1 MFDALKPLLDSGIV
15 NEETKNEIQEA
26 WETKMNE
33 TREEIRG
40 ELRDEF
46 SRRYEHDKN
55 TMVESLDKM
64 VNEQLTA
71 ELSKIA
77 EERKA
82 LEEDRVK
89 FNLKMNEQTD
99 KVKNFMLSKLGAEL
113 KELNDDRKVQAETL
127 DKLQKF
133 VVKALSEEI
142 AEFHKDKEAV
152 VETRVKLVAEGKE
165 QLTKLKEKFVERSSK
180 LVKDAVVKNL
190 NNELTQLKEDIEQ
203 ARQNNFGRK
212 LFETFA
218 AEFATSHL
226 NENSEIKK
234 LQDEKAEVQKQL
246 DEATKNI
253 NEKSTLVESKDAEIR
268 KINDRIVRDQ
278 KLTEMMAPL
287 SKDQKAVMQ
296 DLLENVVTDRIEATF
311 NKYLPAVLKNDVK
324 AEAKAETVL
333 TESKEVTG
341 NKTETANADDE
352 GNIIEIKRLAGL
364 N

>member
-1 MFDALKPLLDSGIV
+1 
-15 NEETKNEIQEA
+15 
-26 WETKMNE
+26 
-33 TREEIRG
+33 
-40 ELRDEF
+40 
-46 SRRYEHDKN
+46 
-55 TMVESLDKM
+55 
-64 VNEQLTA
+64 
-71 ELSKIA
+71 
-77 EERKA
+77 
-82 LEEDRVK
+82 
-89 FNLKMNEQTD
+89 
-99 KVKNFMLSKLGAEL
+99 
-113 KELNDDRKVQAETL
+113 
-127 DKLQKF
+127 
-133 VVKALSEEI
+133 
-142 AEFHKDKEAV
+142 
-152 VETRVKLVAEGKE
+152 
-165 QLTKLKEKFVERSSK
+165 
-180 LVKDAVVKNL
+180 
-190 NNELTQLKEDIEQ
+190 
-203 ARQNNFGRK
+203 

-218 AEFATSHL
+218 SEFATSHL

-324 AEAKAETVL
+324 AEAKAGVL

-341 NKTETANADDE
+341 NKTETANANDE

>member
-26 WETKMNE
+26 WNSKLKE
-33 TREEIRG
+33 TRDEIRG

-46 SRRYEHDKN
+46 SRRYEHDKD

-64 VNEQLTA
+64 VNEQLTT

-89 FNLKMNEQTD
+89 FNIKMNEQTD
-99 KVKNFMLSKLGAEL
+99 KVKNFMISKLGSEL

-142 AEFHKDKEAV
+142 AEFHKDKQAV
-152 VETRVKLVAEGKE
+152 IETRVKLVKEGKE
-165 QLTKLKEKFVERSSK
+165 QLTKLKDRFVERSSK
-180 LVKDAVVKNL
+180 LVKESVVKNL

-226 NENSEIKK
+226 NENEDMKK
-234 LQDEKAEVQKQL
+234 LQNEVAEVKKQL
-246 DEATKNI
+246 DESSKEI

-278 KLTEMMAPL
+278 KLNEMMSPL
-287 SKDQKAVMQ
+287 TKEQQTVMQ
-296 DLLENVVTDRIEATF
+296 DLLENVITDKLDATF
-311 NKYLPAVLKNDVK
+311 NKYLPAVLKNDIK
-324 AEAKAETVL
+324 AESKDKVL

-341 NKTETANADDE
+341 NKTETANAEDE

>member
-15 NEETKNEIQEA
+15 NEETKTEIQEA
-26 WETKMNE
+26 WETKLNE

-46 SRRYEHDKN
+46 SRRYEHDKT

-64 VNEQLTA
+64 VNENLTK
-71 ELSKIA
+71 ELEKIA

-89 FNLKMNEQTD
+89 FNVKMNENTD

-113 KELNDDRKVQAETL
+113 SELNEDRKVQAETL

-133 VVKALSEEI
+133 VVKALAEEI

-152 VETRVKLVAEGKE
+152 VETRVKLVAEGKK
-165 QLTKLKEKFVERSSK
+165 QLSKLKETFIERSSK
-180 LVKDAVVKNL
+180 LVKDSVVKNL
-190 NNELTQLKEDIEQ
+190 NNELTQLKEDIET

-218 AEFATSHL
+218 GEFATSHL
-226 NENSEIKK
+226 NENSDIKK
-234 LQDEKAEVQKQL
+234 LQDEVAEVKKQL
-246 DEATKNI
+246 DESKKDAET
-253 NEKSTLVESKDAEIR
+253 KSTLVESKEAEIR

-278 KLTEMMAPL
+278 KLNEMMGPL
-287 SKDQKAVMQ
+287 SKDQKTVMQ
-296 DLLENVVTDRIEATF
+296 DLLENVITDKLDATF
-311 NKYLPAVLKNDVK
+311 NKYLPAVLKNEVK
-324 AEAKAETVL
+324 ADSKKSAIM
-333 TESKEVTG
+333 ESKEVTG
-341 NKTETANADDE
+341 NKKESVNAEDE

>member
-26 WETKMNE
+26 WNTKLKE
-33 TREEIRG
+33 TRDEIRG

-46 SRRYEHDKN
+46 SRRYEHDKE

-64 VNEQLTA
+64 VNEQLTT

-89 FNLKMNEQTD
+89 FNIKMNEQTD
-99 KVKNFMLSKLGAEL
+99 KVKNFMISKLGAEL

-142 AEFHKDKEAV
+142 AEFHKDKQAV
-152 VETRVKLVAEGKE
+152 VETRVKLVKEGKE
-165 QLTKLKEKFVERSSK
+165 QLTKLKDRFVERSSK
-180 LVKDAVVKNL
+180 LVKESVVKNL

-226 NENSEIKK
+226 NENEDMKK
-234 LQDEKAEVQKQL
+234 LQKEVAEVKKQL
-246 DEATKNI
+246 DESNKEI

-278 KLTEMMAPL
+278 KLNEMMSPL
-287 SKDQKAVMQ
+287 TKDQQTVMQ
-296 DLLENVVTDRIEATF
+296 DLLENVITDKLDATF
-311 NKYLPAVLKNDVK
+311 NKYLPAVLKNDIK
-324 AEAKAETVL
+324 AESKDKVL

-341 NKTETANADDE
+341 NKTETANAEDE

>member
-26 WETKMNE
+26 WDSKLKE
-33 TREEIRG
+33 TRDEIRG

-46 SRRYEHDKN
+46 SRRYEHDKE

-64 VNEQLTA
+64 VNEQLTT

-82 LEEDRVK
+82 LEDRVK
-89 FNLKMNEQTD
+89 FNIKMNEQTD
-99 KVKNFMLSKLGAEL
+99 KVKNFMISKLGSEL

-142 AEFHKDKEAV
+142 AEFHKDKQAV
-152 VETRVKLVAEGKE
+152 VETRVKLVKEGKE
-165 QLTKLKEKFVERSSK
+165 QLTKLKDRFVERSSK
-180 LVKDAVVKNL
+180 LVKESVVKNL

-226 NENSEIKK
+226 NENEDMKK
-234 LQDEKAEVQKQL
+234 LQTEVAEVKKQL
-246 DEATKNI
+246 DESNKEI

-278 KLTEMMAPL
+278 KLNEMMSPL
-287 SKDQKAVMQ
+287 TKEQQTVMQ
-296 DLLENVVTDRIEATF
+296 DLLENVITDKLDATF
-311 NKYLPAVLKNDVK
+311 NKYLPAVLKNDIK
-324 AEAKAETVL
+324 AESKDKVL

-341 NKTETANADDE
+341 NKTETANAEDE

>member
-26 WETKMNE
+26 WNSKLKE
-33 TREEIRG
+33 TRDEIRG

-46 SRRYEHDKN
+46 SRRYEHDKE

-64 VNEQLTA
+64 VNEQLTT

-89 FNLKMNEQTD
+89 FNIKMNEQTD
-99 KVKNFMLSKLGAEL
+99 KVKNFMISKLGSEL

-142 AEFHKDKEAV
+142 AEFHKDKQAV
-152 VETRVKLVAEGKE
+152 IETRVKLVKEGKE
-165 QLTKLKEKFVERSSK
+165 QLTKLKDRFVERSSK
-180 LVKDAVVKNL
+180 LVKESVVKNL

-226 NENSEIKK
+226 NENEDMKN
-234 LQDEKAEVQKQL
+234 LQKEVAEVKKQL
-246 DEATKNI
+246 DESNKEI

-278 KLTEMMAPL
+278 KLNEMMSPL
-287 SKDQKAVMQ
+287 TKEQQTVMQ
-296 DLLENVVTDRIEATF
+296 DLLENVITDKLDATF
-311 NKYLPAVLKNDVK
+311 NKYLPAVLKNDIK
-324 AEAKAETVL
+324 AESKDKVL

-341 NKTETANADDE
+341 NKTETANAEDE

>member
-15 NEETKNEIQEA
+15 NEETKTEIQEA
-26 WETKMNE
+26 WETKLNE

-46 SRRYEHDKN
+46 SRRYEHDKT

-64 VNEQLTA
+64 VNENLTK
-71 ELSKIA
+71 ELEKIA

-89 FNLKMNEQTD
+89 FNVKMNENTD

-113 KELNDDRKVQAETL
+113 SELNEDRKVQAETL

-133 VVKALSEEI
+133 VVKALAEEI

-152 VETRVKLVAEGKE
+152 VETRVKLVAEGKK
-165 QLTKLKEKFVERSSK
+165 QLSKLKETFIERSSK
-180 LVKDAVVKNL
+180 LVKDSVVKNL
-190 NNELTQLKEDIEQ
+190 NNELTQLKEDIET

-218 AEFATSHL
+218 GEFATSHL
-226 NENSEIKK
+226 NENSDIKK
-234 LQDEKAEVQKQL
+234 LQDEVAEVKKQL
-246 DEATKNI
+246 DESKKDAET
-253 NEKSTLVESKDAEIR
+253 KSTLVESKEAEIR

-278 KLTEMMAPL
+278 KLNEMMNPL
-287 SKDQKAVMQ
+287 SKDQKTVMQ
-296 DLLENVVTDRIEATF
+296 DLLENVITDKLDATF
-311 NKYLPAVLKNDVK
+311 NKYLPAVLKNEVK
-324 AEAKAETVL
+324 ADSKKSAIM
-333 TESKEVTG
+333 ESKEVTG
-341 NKTETANADDE
+341 NKKESVNAEDE

>member
-26 WETKMNE
+26 WNSKLKE
-33 TREEIRG
+33 TRDEIRG

-46 SRRYEHDKN
+46 SRRYEHDKE

-64 VNEQLTA
+64 VNEQLTT

-89 FNLKMNEQTD
+89 FNIKMNEQTD
-99 KVKNFMLSKLGAEL
+99 KVKNFMISKLGAEL

-142 AEFHKDKEAV
+142 AEFHKDKQAV
-152 VETRVKLVAEGKE
+152 VETRVKLVKEGKE
-165 QLTKLKEKFVERSSK
+165 QLTKLKDRFVERSSK
-180 LVKDAVVKNL
+180 LVKESVVKNL

-226 NENSEIKK
+226 NENEDMKK
-234 LQDEKAEVQKQL
+234 LQKEVAEVKKQL
-246 DEATKNI
+246 DESNKEI

-278 KLTEMMAPL
+278 KLNEMMSPL
-287 SKDQKAVMQ
+287 TKDQQTVMQ
-296 DLLENVVTDRIEATF
+296 DLLENVITDKLDATF
-311 NKYLPAVLKNDVK
+311 NKYLPAVLKNDIK
-324 AEAKAETVL
+324 AESKDKVL

-341 NKTETANADDE
+341 NKTETANAEDE

>member
-26 WETKMNE
+26 WDSKLKE
-33 TREEIRG
+33 TRDEIRG

-46 SRRYEHDKN
+46 SRRYEHDKE

-64 VNEQLTA
+64 VNEQLTT

-89 FNLKMNEQTD
+89 FNIKMNEQTD
-99 KVKNFMLSKLGAEL
+99 KVKNFMISKLGSEL

-142 AEFHKDKEAV
+142 AEFHKDKQAV
-152 VETRVKLVAEGKE
+152 VETRVKLVKEGKE
-165 QLTKLKEKFVERSSK
+165 QLTKLKDRFVERSSK
-180 LVKDAVVKNL
+180 LVKESVVKNL

-226 NENSEIKK
+226 NENEDMKK
-234 LQDEKAEVQKQL
+234 LQTEVAEVKKQL
-246 DEATKNI
+246 DESNKEI

-278 KLTEMMAPL
+278 KLNEMMSPL
-287 SKDQKAVMQ
+287 TKDQQTVMQ
-296 DLLENVVTDRIEATF
+296 DLLENVITDKLDATF
-311 NKYLPAVLKNDVK
+311 NKYLPAVLKNDIK
-324 AEAKAETVL
+324 AESKDKVL

-341 NKTETANADDE
+341 NKTETANAEDE

>member
-26 WETKMNE
+26 WDSKLKE
-33 TREEIRG
+33 TRDEIRG

-46 SRRYEHDKN
+46 SRRYEHDKE

-64 VNEQLTA
+64 VNEQLTT

-89 FNLKMNEQTD
+89 FNIKMNEQTD
-99 KVKNFMLSKLGAEL
+99 KVKNFMISKLGSAL

-142 AEFHKDKEAV
+142 AEFHKDKQAV
-152 VETRVKLVAEGKE
+152 VETRVKLVKEGKE
-165 QLTKLKEKFVERSSK
+165 QLTKLKDRFVERSSK
-180 LVKDAVVKNL
+180 LVKESVVKNL

-226 NENSEIKK
+226 NENEDMKK
-234 LQDEKAEVQKQL
+234 LQTEVAEVKKQL
-246 DEATKNI
+246 DESNKEI

-268 KINDRIVRDQ
+268 KINDRIVRDL
-278 KLTEMMAPL
+278 KLNEMMSPL
-287 SKDQKAVMQ
+287 TKEQQTVMQ
-296 DLLENVVTDRIEATF
+296 VLLENVITDKLDATF
-311 NKYLPAVLKNDVK
+311 NKYLPAVLKNDIK
-324 AEAKAETVL
+324 AESKDKVL

-341 NKTETANADDE
+341 NKTETANAEDE

>member
-15 NEETKNEIQEA
+15 NEETKNEIQSA
-26 WETKMNE
+26 WESKLNE

-71 ELSKIA
+71 ELSKIV

-142 AEFHKDKEAV
+142 VEFHKDKEAV
-152 VETRVKLVAEGKE
+152 VETRVKLVQEGKK
-165 QLTKLKEKFVERSSK
+165 QLTQLKEKFVERSSK

-190 NNELTQLKEDIEQ
+190 NSELTQLKEDIEQ

-226 NENSEIKK
+226 NEN
-234 LQDEKAEVQKQL
+234 
-246 DEATKNI
+246 
-253 NEKSTLVESKDAEIR
+253 
-268 KINDRIVRDQ
+268 
-278 KLTEMMAPL
+278 
-287 SKDQKAVMQ
+287 
-296 DLLENVVTDRIEATF
+296 
-311 NKYLPAVLKNDVK
+311 
-324 AEAKAETVL
+324 
-333 TESKEVTG
+333 
-341 NKTETANADDE
+341 
-352 GNIIEIKRLAGL
+352 
-364 N
+364 

>member
-26 WETKMNE
+26 WNSKLKE
-33 TREEIRG
+33 TRDEIRG

-46 SRRYEHDKN
+46 SRRYEHDKE

-64 VNEQLTA
+64 VNEQLTT

-89 FNLKMNEQTD
+89 FNIKMNEQTD
-99 KVKNFMLSKLGAEL
+99 KVKNFMISKLGSEL

-142 AEFHKDKEAV
+142 AEFHKDKQAV
-152 VETRVKLVAEGKE
+152 VETRVKLVKEGKE
-165 QLTKLKEKFVERSSK
+165 QLTKLKDTFVERSSK
-180 LVKDAVVKNL
+180 LVKESVVKNL

-226 NENSEIKK
+226 NENEDMKK
-234 LQDEKAEVQKQL
+234 LQTEVAEVKKQL
-246 DEATKNI
+246 DESNKEI

-278 KLTEMMAPL
+278 KLNEMMSPL
-287 SKDQKAVMQ
+287 TKEQQTVMQ
-296 DLLENVVTDRIEATF
+296 DLLENVITDKLDATF
-311 NKYLPAVLKNDVK
+311 NKYLPAVLKNDIK
-324 AEAKAETVL
+324 AESKDKVL

-341 NKTETANADDE
+341 NKTETANAEDE

>member
-15 NEETKNEIQEA
+15 NEETKTEIQEA
-26 WETKMNE
+26 WETKLNE

-64 VNEQLTA
+64 VNENLTK
-71 ELSKIA
+71 ELEKIA

-89 FNLKMNEQTD
+89 FNVKMNEQTD
-99 KVKNFMLSKLGAEL
+99 KVKNFMISKLSAEL
-113 KELNDDRKVQAETL
+113 SELNEDRKVQAETL

-133 VVKALSEEI
+133 VVKALAEEI

-152 VETRVKLVAEGKE
+152 VETRVKLVAEGKK
-165 QLTKLKEKFVERSSK
+165 QLTNLKEKFVERSSK
-180 LVKDAVVKNL
+180 LVKDSVVKNL

-218 AEFATSHL
+218 SEFATSHL
-226 NENSEIKK
+226 NENADIKK
-234 LQDEKAEVQKQL
+234 MQDEVTEVKKQL
-246 DEATKNI
+246 DESKKDAET
-253 NEKSTLVESKDAEIR
+253 KSTLVESKEAEIR

-278 KLTEMMAPL
+278 KLNEMMAPL
-287 SKDQKAVMQ
+287 SKDQKTVMQ
-296 DLLENVVTDRIEATF
+296 DLLENVITDKLDGTF
-311 NKYLPAVLKNDVK
+311 NKYLPAVLKNQVK
-324 AEAKAETVL
+324 ASDKEVL
-333 TESKEVTG
+333 SESKEVTG
-341 NKTETANADDE
+341 NKTTTTNAQDE

>member
-15 NEETKNEIQEA
+15 NEETKTEIQEA
-26 WETKMNE
+26 WETKLNE

-46 SRRYEHDKN
+46 SRRYEHDKT

-64 VNEQLTA
+64 VNENLTK
-71 ELSKIA
+71 ELEKIA

-89 FNLKMNEQTD
+89 FNVKMNENTD

-113 KELNDDRKVQAETL
+113 SELNEDRKVQAETL

-133 VVKALSEEI
+133 VVKALAEEI

-152 VETRVKLVAEGKE
+152 VETRVKLVAEGKK
-165 QLTKLKEKFVERSSK
+165 QLSKLKETFIERSSK
-180 LVKDAVVKNL
+180 LVKDSVVKNL
-190 NNELTQLKEDIEQ
+190 NNELTQLKEDIET

-218 AEFATSHL
+218 GEFATSHL
-226 NENSEIKK
+226 NENSDIKK
-234 LQDEKAEVQKQL
+234 LQDEVAEVKKQL
-246 DEATKNI
+246 DESKKDAET
-253 NEKSTLVESKDAEIR
+253 KSTLVESKEAEIR

-278 KLTEMMAPL
+278 KLNEMMGPL
-287 SKDQKAVMQ
+287 SKDQKVVMQ
-296 DLLENVVTDRIEATF
+296 DLLENVITDKLDATF

-324 AEAKAETVL
+324 ADSKKSAIM
-333 TESKEVTG
+333 ESKEVTG
-341 NKTETANADDE
+341 NKKESVNAEDE

>member
-26 WETKMNE
+26 WDSKLKE
-33 TREEIRG
+33 TRDEIRG

-46 SRRYEHDKN
+46 SRRYEHDKE

-64 VNEQLTA
+64 VNEQLTT

-89 FNLKMNEQTD
+89 FNIKMNEQTD
-99 KVKNFMLSKLGAEL
+99 KVKNFMISKLGAEL

-142 AEFHKDKEAV
+142 AEFHKDKQAV
-152 VETRVKLVAEGKE
+152 VETRVKLVKEGKE
-165 QLTKLKEKFVERSSK
+165 QLTKLKDRFVERSSK
-180 LVKDAVVKNL
+180 LVKESVVKNL

-226 NENSEIKK
+226 NENEDMKK
-234 LQDEKAEVQKQL
+234 LQTEVAEVKKQL
-246 DEATKNI
+246 DESNKEI

-278 KLTEMMAPL
+278 KLNEMMSPL
-287 SKDQKAVMQ
+287 TKEQQTVMQ
-296 DLLENVVTDRIEATF
+296 DLLENVITDKLDATF
-311 NKYLPAVLKNDVK
+311 NKYLPAVLKNDIK
-324 AEAKAETVL
+324 AESKDKVL

-341 NKTETANADDE
+341 NKTETANAEDE

>member
-26 WETKMNE
+26 WDSKLKE
-33 TREEIRG
+33 TRDEIRG

-46 SRRYEHDKN
+46 SRRYEHDKE

-64 VNEQLTA
+64 VNEQLTT

-89 FNLKMNEQTD
+89 FNIKMNEQTD
-99 KVKNFMLSKLGAEL
+99 KVKNFMISKLGSEL

-142 AEFHKDKEAV
+142 AEFHKDKQAV
-152 VETRVKLVAEGKE
+152 VETRVKLVKEGKE
-165 QLTKLKEKFVERSSK
+165 QLTKLKDRFAERSSK
-180 LVKDAVVKNL
+180 LVKESVVKNL

-226 NENSEIKK
+226 NENEDMKK
-234 LQDEKAEVQKQL
+234 LQTEVAEVKKQL
-246 DEATKNI
+246 DESNKEI

-278 KLTEMMAPL
+278 KLNEMMSPL
-287 SKDQKAVMQ
+287 TKEQQTVMQ
-296 DLLENVVTDRIEATF
+296 DLLENVITDKLDATF
-311 NKYLPAVLKNDVK
+311 NKYLPAVLKNDIK
-324 AEAKAETVL
+324 AESKDKVL

-341 NKTETANADDE
+341 NKTETANAEDE

>member
-26 WETKMNE
+26 WNSKLKE
-33 TREEIRG
+33 TRDEIRG

-46 SRRYEHDKN
+46 SRRYEHDKE

-64 VNEQLTA
+64 VNEQLTT

-89 FNLKMNEQTD
+89 FNIKMNEQTD
-99 KVKNFMLSKLGAEL
+99 KVKNFMISKLGAEL

-142 AEFHKDKEAV
+142 AEFHKDKQAV
-152 VETRVKLVAEGKE
+152 VETRVKLVKEGKE
-165 QLTKLKEKFVERSSK
+165 QLTKLKDRFVERSSK
-180 LVKDAVVKNL
+180 LVKESVVKNL

-226 NENSEIKK
+226 NENEDMKK
-234 LQDEKAEVQKQL
+234 LQTEVAEVKKQL
-246 DEATKNI
+246 DESNKEI

-278 KLTEMMAPL
+278 KLNEMMSPL
-287 SKDQKAVMQ
+287 TKDQQTVMQ
-296 DLLENVVTDRIEATF
+296 DLLENVITDKLDATF
-311 NKYLPAVLKNDVK
+311 NKYLPAVLKNDIK
-324 AEAKAETVL
+324 AESKDKVL

-341 NKTETANADDE
+341 NKTETANAEDE

>member
-15 NEETKNEIQEA
+15 NEESKKEIQEA
-26 WETKMNE
+26 WDSKLKE
-33 TREEIRG
+33 TRDEIRG

-46 SRRYEHDKN
+46 SRRYEHDKE

-64 VNEQLTA
+64 VNEQLTT
-71 ELSKIA
+71 ELSKIS

-89 FNLKMNEQTD
+89 FNIKMNEQTD
-99 KVKNFMLSKLGAEL
+99 KVKNFMISKLGTEL

-152 VETRVKLVAEGKE
+152 VETRVKLVKEGKV
-165 QLTKLKEKFVERSSK
+165 QLQKLKDRFVERSSK
-180 LVKDAVVKNL
+180 LVKESVVKNL
-190 NNELTQLKEDIEQ
+190 NNELTQLKEDINQ

-218 AEFATSHL
+218 SEFATSHL
-226 NENSEIKK
+226 NENEDMKK
-234 LQDEKAEVQKQL
+234 LQSEVAEVKKKL
-246 DEATKNI
+246 DESNKEI

-278 KLTEMMAPL
+278 KLNEMMSPL
-287 SKDQKAVMQ
+287 NKEQQNVMQ
-296 DLLENVVTDRIEATF
+296 DLLENVITDKLDATF

-324 AEAKAETVL
+324 AESKDKVL

-341 NKTETANADDE
+341 NKTETANADTD

>member
-1 MFDALKPLLDSGIV
+1 
-15 NEETKNEIQEA
+15 
-26 WETKMNE
+26 
-33 TREEIRG
+33 
-40 ELRDEF
+40 
-46 SRRYEHDKN
+46 
-55 TMVESLDKM
+55 
-64 VNEQLTA
+64 
-71 ELSKIA
+71 
-77 EERKA
+77 
-82 LEEDRVK
+82 
-89 FNLKMNEQTD
+89 MNEQTD
-99 KVKNFMLSKLGAEL
+99 KVKNFMISKLGSEL

-142 AEFHKDKEAV
+142 AEFHKDKQAV
-152 VETRVKLVAEGKE
+152 VETRVKLVKEGKE
-165 QLTKLKEKFVERSSK
+165 QLTKLKDRFVERSSK
-180 LVKDAVVKNL
+180 LVKESVVKNL

-226 NENSEIKK
+226 NENEDMKK
-234 LQDEKAEVQKQL
+234 LQKEVAEVKKQL
-246 DEATKNI
+246 DESNKEI

-278 KLTEMMAPL
+278 KLNEMMSPL
-287 SKDQKAVMQ
+287 TKDQQTVMQ
-296 DLLENVVTDRIEATF
+296 DLLENVITDKLDATF
-311 NKYLPAVLKNDVK
+311 NKYLPAVLKNDIK
-324 AEAKAETVL
+324 AESKDKVL

-341 NKTETANADDE
+341 NKTETANAEDE

>member
-15 NEETKNEIQEA
+15 NEETKTEIQEA
-26 WETKMNE
+26 WETKLNE

-46 SRRYEHDKN
+46 SRRYEHDKT

-64 VNEQLTA
+64 VNENLTK
-71 ELSKIA
+71 ELEKIA

-89 FNLKMNEQTD
+89 FNLKMNENTD

-113 KELNDDRKVQAETL
+113 SELNEDRKVQAETL

-133 VVKALSEEI
+133 VVKALAEEI

-152 VETRVKLVAEGKE
+152 VETRVKLVAEGKK
-165 QLTKLKEKFVERSSK
+165 QLSKLKETFIERSSK
-180 LVKDAVVKNL
+180 LVKDSVVKNL
-190 NNELTQLKEDIEQ
+190 NNELTQLKEDIET

-218 AEFATSHL
+218 GEFATSHL
-226 NENSEIKK
+226 NENSDIKK
-234 LQDEKAEVQKQL
+234 LQDEVAEVKKQL
-246 DEATKNI
+246 DESKKDAET
-253 NEKSTLVESKDAEIR
+253 KSTLVESKEAEIR

-278 KLTEMMAPL
+278 KLNEMMGPL
-287 SKDQKAVMQ
+287 SKDQKVVMQ
-296 DLLENVVTDRIEATF
+296 DLLENVITDKLDATF
-311 NKYLPAVLKNDVK
+311 NKYLPAVLKNEVRADSK
-324 AEAKAETVL
+324 KSAIM
-333 TESKEVTG
+333 ESKEVTG
-341 NKTETANADDE
+341 NKKESVNAEDE

>member
-15 NEETKNEIQEA
+15 NEETKTEIQEA
-26 WETKMNE
+26 WETKLNE

-46 SRRYEHDKN
+46 SRRYEHDKT

-64 VNEQLTA
+64 VNENLTK
-71 ELSKIA
+71 ELEKIA

-89 FNLKMNEQTD
+89 FNVKMNENTD

-113 KELNDDRKVQAETL
+113 SELNEDRKVQAETL

-133 VVKALSEEI
+133 VVKALAEEI

-152 VETRVKLVAEGKE
+152 VETRVKLVAEGKK
-165 QLTKLKEKFVERSSK
+165 QLSKLKETFIERSSK
-180 LVKDAVVKNL
+180 LVKDSVVKNL
-190 NNELTQLKEDIEQ
+190 NNELTQLKEDIET

-218 AEFATSHL
+218 GEFATSHL
-226 NENSEIKK
+226 NENSDIKK
-234 LQDEKAEVQKQL
+234 LQDEVAEVKKQL
-246 DEATKNI
+246 DESKKDAET
-253 NEKSTLVESKDAEIR
+253 KSTLVESKEAEIR

-278 KLTEMMAPL
+278 KLNEMMGPL
-287 SKDQKAVMQ
+287 SKDQKVVMQ
-296 DLLENVVTDRIEATF
+296 DLLENVITDKLDATF
-311 NKYLPAVLKNDVK
+311 NKYLPAVLKNEVK
-324 AEAKAETVL
+324 ADSKKSAIM
-333 TESKEVTG
+333 ESKEVTG
-341 NKTETANADDE
+341 NKKESVNAEDE

>member
-15 NEETKNEIQEA
+15 NEETKNEIQSA
-26 WETKMNE
+26 WESKLNE

-71 ELSKIA
+71 ELSKIV

-142 AEFHKDKEAV
+142 VEFHKDKEAV
-152 VETRVKLVAEGKE
+152 VET
-165 QLTKLKEKFVERSSK
+165 
-180 LVKDAVVKNL
+180 
-190 NNELTQLKEDIEQ
+190 
-203 ARQNNFGRK
+203 
-212 LFETFA
+212 
-218 AEFATSHL
+218 
-226 NENSEIKK
+226 
-234 LQDEKAEVQKQL
+234 
-246 DEATKNI
+246 
-253 NEKSTLVESKDAEIR
+253 
-268 KINDRIVRDQ
+268 
-278 KLTEMMAPL
+278 L
-287 SKDQKAVMQ
+287 S
-296 DLLENVVTDRIEATF
+296 LIH
-311 NKYLPAVLKNDVK
+311 
-324 AEAKAETVL
+324 
-333 TESKEVTG
+333 
-341 NKTETANADDE
+341 
-352 GNIIEIKRLAGL
+352 I
-364 N
+364 

>member
-15 NEETKNEIQEA
+15 NEETKNEIQSA
-26 WETKMNE
+26 WESKLNE

-46 SRRYEHDKN
+46 SRRYEHDKE

-64 VNEQLTA
+64 VNEQLTT

-89 FNLKMNEQTD
+89 FNIKMNEQTD
-99 KVKNFMLSKLGAEL
+99 KVKNFMISKLGAEL

-142 AEFHKDKEAV
+142 AEFHKDKQAV
-152 VETRVKLVAEGKE
+152 VETRVKLVKEGKE
-165 QLTKLKEKFVERSSK
+165 QLTKLKDRFVERSSK
-180 LVKDAVVKNL
+180 LVKESVVKNL

-226 NENSEIKK
+226 NENEDMKK
-234 LQDEKAEVQKQL
+234 LQKEVAEVKKQL
-246 DEATKNI
+246 DESNKEI

-278 KLTEMMAPL
+278 KLNEMMSPL
-287 SKDQKAVMQ
+287 TKDQQTVMQ
-296 DLLENVVTDRIEATF
+296 DLLENVITDKLDATF
-311 NKYLPAVLKNDVK
+311 NKYLPAVLKNDIK
-324 AEAKAETVL
+324 AESKDKVL

-341 NKTETANADDE
+341 NKTETANAEDE